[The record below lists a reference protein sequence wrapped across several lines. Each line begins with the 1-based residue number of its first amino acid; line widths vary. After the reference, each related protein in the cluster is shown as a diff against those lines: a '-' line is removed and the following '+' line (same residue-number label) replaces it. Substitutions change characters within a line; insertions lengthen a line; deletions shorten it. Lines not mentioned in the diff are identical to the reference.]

1 MHDHE
6 GGAASICGKIVHN
19 YLSDCN
25 SAVYACAFEIFSH
38 RVRIMI
44 QLAIF

>member
-1 MHDHE
+1 ME
-6 GGAASICGKIVHN
+6 LLPFVVKLYIFK
-19 YLSDCN
+19 SDCN
-25 SAVYACAFEIFSH
+25 SAVYASAFEIFSH